1 MLASIDKTLREIIR
15 EEVQQALNEYK
26 AQQQKESSLKRMTRT
41 EFMNYASLSWQYITE
56 NIWYHPDF
64 VPLRYKNG
72 NKWIVSV
79 AGIKWFDEV
88 WRKEH
93 DQS

>member
-1 MLASIDKTLREIIR
+1 MLASIDESLRQIIR
-15 EEVQQALNEYK
+15 EEIEAALEEYK
-26 AQQQKESSLKRMTRT
+26 NQQQQKSNLKRMTRT
-41 EFMNYASLSWQYITE
+41 EFIDYASLSWQYITE
-56 NIWYHPDF
+56 NIWYDPDF
-64 VPLRYKNG
+64 IPLRYKNG

-79 AGIKWFDEV
+79 DGIKWFDDV